1 MFSSILWKKLLRR
14 LLLFLASLPSVFP
27 EFRLRLSSRAA
38 RNLVASSEVKLT
50 VWDLTPRN
58 FSQPGAPLAAMVAG
72 DSLFGVEAGVL
83 LPPSPAGSD
92 RSHGCFA
99 LQRRQLISGHLKIF
113 L

>member
-1 MFSSILWKKLLRR
+1 MFSSILWKKLFRR
-14 LLLFLASLPSVFP
+14 FLLFLPASSAFP

-38 RNLVASSEVKLT
+38 RNLLASSEVKLT

-92 RSHGCFA
+92 RSHGCLA
-99 LQRRQLISGHLKIF
+99 LQGRQLI
-113 L
+113 

>member
-1 MFSSILWKKLLRR
+1 MVRLGSGCLFSSILWKKLLRR
-14 LLLFLASLPSVFP
+14 LLLLLTSPPRLISSVFP

-58 FSQPGAPLAAMVAG
+58 FSHPGAPLAAMVAG

-92 RSHGCFA
+92 RSHGCLA
-99 LQRRQLISGHLKIF
+99 L
-113 L
+113 